1 MNNFS
6 KPKGKLC
13 MKLETVLGLL
23 IGLAVVISLA
33 VQTWLFFDGTSH
45 DEDECQTVGTKV
57 FCK

>member
-1 MNNFS
+1 
-6 KPKGKLC
+6 

-33 VQTWLFFDGTSH
+33 VQIWLFFDGTSYE
-45 DEDECQTVGTKV
+45 EDEWQTIGTKV

>member
-1 MNNFS
+1 
-6 KPKGKLC
+6 
-13 MKLETVLGLL
+13 MKLETRLGIF

-33 VQTWLFFDGTSH
+33 VQTWLFFDDTSH

>member
-1 MNNFS
+1 M
-6 KPKGKLC
+6 

-23 IGLAVVISLA
+23 IGLVVVISLA
-33 VQTWLFFDGTSH
+33 VQIWLFIYSTPH